1 MKRIRV
7 INKTRDSVL
16 GSRVEIVDRWWSR
29 VRGFLG
35 RPEPEQGMGL
45 LLSPCRAVHMIGV
58 GFPLDVLFVNRAG
71 QVVATYPELKPGSR
85 TRYHIRAEYALEMR
99 AGTIRASGT
108 KENDVL
114 AWLPAEDDVGASA
127 AGGRAND
134 AARNGHHGARR
145 AVLEVESR

>member
-1 MKRIRV
+1 VKRIRV

-16 GSRVEIVDRWWSR
+16 GSQVEIVDRWWSR

-35 RPEPEQGMGL
+35 RPEPDHGVGL

-58 GFPLDVLFVNRAG
+58 GFPLDVLFVNREG
-71 QVVATYPELKPGSR
+71 VVVATYPELKPGSR

-114 AWLPAEDDVGASA
+114 AWLPAEEGAGASA
-127 AGGRAND
+127 ANGRAMD
-134 AARNGHHGARR
+134 AAKNGNRSGRR
-145 AVLEVESR
+145 AVAEVQGR